1 MLASP
6 VMLSSAVVAAWC
18 ALAGAGPE
26 LSRGTDRGVEGPE
39 AVVASEPGRAV
50 EGPEAI
56 VVPAPVGAEPDREVE
71 GPVVAEPGREVEG
84 PVVGP
89 DAKVVGA
96 PARAAREAAD
106 EVDDVDEVDRG
117 TNDRWMT
124 QETGERNELPRE
136 HVAAIGRLHNYL
148 GLVAGASLSGR
159 RVGAAGG
166 EPEAS
171 LRGGV
176 GVGGLMARLA
186 GYAER
191 HPVGAKVVRMTLP
204 ELMLTLELGGS
215 AVGRD
220 AGARERGLA
229 PGQGLAAGG
238 RGVANIGAAFAS
250 AGRVGVYAKVWVGQ
264 RFLARANDELEG
276 AYFIGSAGPGAGL
289 RVASGR
295 VLTLLLGGGLD
306 GALGVQRLNQSRLIA
321 QLAPAVDLAAYLQ
334 PRSRLYF
341 GVVARGE
348 ITAIGQRYGGQR
360 LHGRATAEL
369 AWKLRAGLRAPFA
382 ALLLVYEGG
391 QIVAGPGHPQFGA
404 AGERRS
410 GHHLLFAGGLTF

>member
-6 VMLSSAVVAAWC
+6 AMLSGAVVTAWC
-18 ALAGAGPE
+18 ALAGAGPG
-26 LSRGTDRGVEGPE
+26 LSPGTDR
-39 AVVASEPGRAV
+39 AA

-56 VVPAPVGAEPDREVE
+56 VVEESGRELVGPEAIVAPETSREVE
-71 GPVVAEPGREVEG
+71 GPAAIVVEDVSRDAAAVAAAPEMAQGTGATGLSQGTGTVPK
-84 PVVGP
+84 P
-89 DAKVVGA
+89 D
-96 PARAAREAAD
+96 PP
-106 EVDDVDEVDRG
+106 
-117 TNDRWMT
+117 T
-124 QETGERNELPRE
+124 
-136 HVAAIGRLHNYL
+136 HVAAIGRLHDYI
-148 GLVAGASLSGR
+148 GLVAGGSLSSR
-159 RVGAAGG
+159 RVTAAG

-191 HPVGAKVVRMTLP
+191 HPVGARVVRMTMP

-215 AVGRD
+215 AVRRD
-220 AGARERGLA
+220 AAAREQGLA
-229 PGQGLAAGG
+229 PGHGVAAGG
-238 RGVANIGAAFAS
+238 RGVANIWAGFAS
-250 AGRVGVYAKVWVGQ
+250 PGRVGVYAKVWVGQ

-289 RVASGR
+289 RVASAR
-295 VLTLLLGGGLD
+295 VFTLLLGGGLD
-306 GALGVQRLNQSRLIA
+306 GVLGVQRFNRSRLIA

-334 PRSRLYF
+334 PRPNVYF

-369 AWKLRAGLRAPFA
+369 AWKLRAGLRPHFA

-391 QIVAGPGHPQFGA
+391 QIEVGPGHPQFAA
-404 AGERRS
+404 AGELRS